1 MDSFESW
8 SRKMIKRNDLKCA
21 LKDTIQLFLQD
32 DVDYLLFDKMSDEQ
46 WNKIINS
53 LKNELN
59 IVGIKV
65 N

>member
-1 MDSFESW
+1 
-8 SRKMIKRNDLKCA
+8 MIKRNDLKCA